1 MSKRNVTPETI
12 AKWREAALKNQPWK
26 RSTGPKTA
34 EGKAQA
40 ARNGKT
46 RQRGRHSYRELF
58 AMAKARRLELRA
70 EAAFRK
76 DAAKSRAAE
85 RRPTSGRP
93 TKPAGR
99 PGTAASPDCGRD
111 LTKATSDS

>member
-1 MSKRNVTPETI
+1 MPRRTLTPETI
-12 AKWREAALKNQPWK
+12 AKWRAAALKNRPWE

-58 AMAKARRLELRA
+58 AIAKALRQEVRA
-70 EAAFRK
+70 EAAFR
-76 DAAKSRAAE
+76 
-85 RRPTSGRP
+85 
-93 TKPAGR
+93 
-99 PGTAASPDCGRD
+99 
-111 LTKATSDS
+111 

>member
-1 MSKRNVTPETI
+1 MSKRKVTPEAI
-12 AKWREAALKNQPWK
+12 AKWRAAALKNQPWK
-26 RSTGPKTA
+26 HSTGPKTA

-46 RQRGRHSYRELF
+46 RQLGNYSYRELF
-58 AMAKARRLELRA
+58 AIAKALRQ
-70 EAAFRK
+70 EVRAAAACRK
-76 DAAKSRAAE
+76 DAAKSLAAE
-85 RRPTSGRP
+85 RRPTSGRS

-99 PGTAASPDCGRD
+99 SGADASADIGPD